1 MCSISG
7 CSAGGFLPFSSI
19 SVELYYLF
27 ATWWG
32 REPYTLYGVLSL
44 MYVILLSVSACI
56 AVALLYFQLAAED
69 YRWWWRALGNTG
81 STGVY
86 ILLYALFYYVRRSQM
101 SGVLQLVEYIGYT
114 LLFAYALSLMLAA
127 IGFIAAFRFVTYIY
141 SNIKL
146 D

>member
-81 STGVY
+81 YTTA
-86 ILLYALFYYVRRSQM
+86 ALMPATPHTIS
-101 SGVLQLVEYIGYT
+101 
-114 LLFAYALSLMLAA
+114 AHDSLE
-127 IGFIAAFRFVTYIY
+127 
-141 SNIKL
+141 
-146 D
+146 